1 MLLQVIPEGDTDR
14 PQGRK
19 KKENKNK
26 NKNNKKVDS
35 SESVVFQQRAPA
47 SNLFK
52 KHIVIIVRSQ
62 VASQANRKSEKY
74 LEGEKKSWLRITTT
88 RAAEL
93 ASAFFSLSLIF
104 FFFLQLKTQ
113 NNNTMRAHI
122 SNNNDN
128 NSNNKQK
135 SDCKH
140 GFS

>member
-74 LEGEKKSWLRITTT
+74 LEGEKK
-88 RAAEL
+88 EL
-93 ASAFFSLSLIF
+93 ASNNDNKSGGTCFRFLFSLAHLF
-104 FFFLQLKTQ
+104 FFFTAE
-113 NNNTMRAHI
+113 NTE
-122 SNNNDN
+122 
-128 NSNNKQK
+128 Q
-135 SDCKH
+135 
-140 GFS
+140 